1 MPNLGLFVLLG
12 LLLLPQVYAFGA
24 GSMFFY
30 TTNITI
36 LEKKLTIRYRFDF
49 RGRRQKLAA
58 WRY

>member
-24 GSMFFY
+24 GSMFFFY

-36 LEKKLTIRYRFDF
+36 LEKKN
-49 RGRRQKLAA
+49 
-58 WRY
+58 

>member
-24 GSMFFY
+24 GSMFFFFY

-36 LEKKLTIRYRFDF
+36 LEKKN
-49 RGRRQKLAA
+49 
-58 WRY
+58 